1 MSWKS
6 RSFSGKRP
14 ANSLLSVCQTWTK
27 FDKLI
32 HVDGK
37 VSRYDIFADII
48 QEEQTVEESRWLF
61 FFLPAWLRLCLPSY
75 AECGARREHVAFSV
89 LCLTFLV
96 CSAKER
102 IIRNFR
108 FRRLCFL
115 LFLARTHLIL
125 LNNKKKQ

>member
-61 FFLPAWLRLCLPSY
+61 FSFQPGCVCAFRATRSAGLDESTWLFRSY
-75 AECGARREHVAFSV
+75 VLRFWFARSKNESFGISV
-89 LCLTFLV
+89 SGGCVSF
-96 CSAKER
+96 
-102 IIRNFR
+102 
-108 FRRLCFL
+108 CF
-115 LFLARTHLIL
+115 
-125 LNNKKKQ
+125 

>member
-32 HVDGK
+32 QVDGK

-61 FFLPAWLRLCLPSY
+61 FPSSLAASVPSELR
-75 AECGARREHVAFSV
+75 GVRG
-89 LCLTFLV
+89 
-96 CSAKER
+96 
-102 IIRNFR
+102 
-108 FRRLCFL
+108 
-115 LFLARTHLIL
+115 
-125 LNNKKKQ
+125 